1 MGNYDVTGGKT
12 DCISVGA
19 ADDFSLFVKSGD
31 KCDIELKPVIDG
43 LKAPISAG
51 DVVGKIIIEVN
62 GEERGSVDAI
72 ALDGCEKKG
81 YTQILE
87 EFFENW

>member
-1 MGNYDVTGGKT
+1 M
-12 DCISVGA
+12 
-19 ADDFSLFVKSGD
+19 LFRS
-31 KCDIELKPVIDG
+31 
-43 LKAPISAG
+43 